1 TPGDESA
8 STTSSATDMR
18 EPDAWVTSVCR
29 YPDARFAASE
39 VSESSVRVRDAL
51 RAWRPPLGRANWK
64 CRNGLSGDPRR
75 DESIPATT
83 YTSVEQC
90 TALHQ
95 AWTDPPRPRAERRIH
110 HARIHPSQGHR
121 RRRGHRARRLR
132 ERLRVEAA
140 QQARSGPLWP
150 PAAPQATRQPVA

>member
-1 TPGDESA
+1 MTTFVDAIADRLVGRVDGWQVYKHGVPDGTLPARYVVVWGIPGDESA

-18 EPDAWVTSVCR
+18 EPVAWVTSVCR

-51 RAWRPPLGRANWK
+51 RDWRPPLGRANWK
-64 CRNGLSGDPRR
+64 CRNGLSGAPRR

-83 YTSVEQC
+83 YATVEQF

-95 AWTDPPRPRAERRIH
+95 A
-110 HARIHPSQGHR
+110 
-121 RRRGHRARRLR
+121 
-132 ERLRVEAA
+132 
-140 QQARSGPLWP
+140 
-150 PAAPQATRQPVA
+150 